1 MRQTLLVTP
10 LDTLRS
16 ICLSFPE
23 GVEKETWGHP
33 TFRVRDKIF
42 ATAGEGEDGVV
53 TMTCKAKAEQEAL
66 LAIGDPFF
74 YPSYVG
80 SKGWIGV
87 RLGPDTAWDEIAELV
102 EDSYRA
108 TAPKRLIAE
117 LDA

>member
-1 MRQTLLVTP
+1 MTA

-16 ICLSFPE
+16 ICLGFPE
-23 GVEKETWGHP
+23 AVEKETWEVA

-42 ATAGEGEDGVV
+42 AIGGQGDDGGF

-66 LAIGDPFF
+66 LAIGEPFF

-87 RLGPDTAWDEIAELV
+87 RLGPDTDWDEIAELV
-102 EDSYRA
+102 EDSYRH
-108 TAPKRLIAE
+108 TAPKRLIAD
-117 LDA
+117 LDGSRLSGW